1 MHSKWLSAGEF
12 SKKSSLSP
20 KALRLYA
27 QNGLLLP
34 AEVDQRS
41 GYRGYDPAQLLDAR
55 MIRLLRRAGM
65 PMQSVAEVM
74 AAPREQRDSYI
85 ASWWDRAAAEFTY
98 RRSIIEHLSNTMNG
112 GKDHYIMLPVTTR
125 VMPEQT
131 LITEQAYVYA
141 QHLRDW
147 IVQAGL
153 RQLTAAAAVGG
164 QVEASIV
171 IYHGE
176 VSEDSDGPVESA
188 IPIDPIR
195 AGKATLPTRVEPS
208 HLEAF
213 VTITR
218 SQVRYPDI
226 LSAYDAVEAWIA
238 ENDAVQAGSPREY
251 YFGDPSTGPE
261 DEAIAHVA
269 FPIQLPD
276 RVQL

>member
-1 MHSKWLSAGEF
+1 MLSRWLSAGEF
-12 SKKSSLSP
+12 SKRSALSP
-20 KALRLYA
+20 KALRLYT

-34 AEVDQRS
+34 AQVDQRS

-55 MIRLLRRAGM
+55 LIRLLRRAGM

-85 ASWWDRAAAEFTY
+85 TSWWDQAVAEFAY
-98 RRSIIEHLSNTMNG
+98 RRSIIEHLSHTMTG
-112 GKDHYIMLPVTTR
+112 GKDHYPMLPVTTR
-125 VMPEQT
+125 EMPQQT
-131 LITEQAYVYA
+131 LLTEQAYVDA
-141 QHLRDW
+141 QHLSDW

-153 RQLTAAAAVGG
+153 RQLAAAEAVGG

-188 IPIDPIR
+188 VPIDPTQ
-195 AGKATLPTRVEPS
+195 AEKATLPTRVEPS

-213 VTITR
+213 VTISR
-218 SQVRYPDI
+218 AQVRYPDI

-238 ENDAVQAGSPREY
+238 ETNALQGGSPREY

-261 DEAIAHVA
+261 DEAVAHVA
-269 FPIQLPD
+269 FPIQLPAPP
-276 RVQL
+276 QP